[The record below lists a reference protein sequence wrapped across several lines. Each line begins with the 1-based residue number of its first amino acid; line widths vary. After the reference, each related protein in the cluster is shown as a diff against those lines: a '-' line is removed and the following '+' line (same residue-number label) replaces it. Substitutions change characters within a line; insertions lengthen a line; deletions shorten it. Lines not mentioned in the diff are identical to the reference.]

1 MNQLAFLCA
10 SMDNIR
16 EGINIIDSQG
26 RIVYTN
32 QAYREFLGMD
42 AQEIHGRLLRDIR
55 AGAKLP
61 EVASSGRPLMH
72 VVRKEEADIYFVN
85 MYPIFKDGEVVG
97 GISVVTFMADA
108 YGFRKE
114 LEKHEKRSKEILE
127 YANQS
132 SGARYTFDQIV
143 ARSPNFVAIKRL
155 AQRLAATEATI
166 FLESESGTG
175 KELFA
180 QAIHNASPRSSELFV
195 AINCANF
202 QETMLESE
210 LFGYVE
216 GAFTGAKAGGKI
228 GLFEAAQGGTL
239 FLDEISEMDISLQS
253 KLLRVLQEKR
263 FRPVGGIEE
272 IDVDV
277 RIICASNANLQEYI
291 EAGKFRQDLY
301 YRLSAL
307 PVRIPPL
314 RERPED
320 IAPLC
325 ESILSD
331 ISQSIKRPITIDSE
345 AVEVLKGHRWPGN
358 VRELRNVLE
367 FCAYISETG
376 KITIANLPDYLIK
389 TTSSLKGATLAE
401 RVRAFEKNEIESLLK
416 SLGNSLEAKKRAAE
430 ELGISL
436 ATLYVKLKE

>member
-1 MNQLAFLCA
+1 
-10 SMDNIR
+10 
-16 EGINIIDSQG
+16 
-26 RIVYTN
+26 
-32 QAYREFLGMD
+32 
-42 AQEIHGRLLRDIR
+42 
-55 AGAKLP
+55 
-61 EVASSGRPLMH
+61 
-72 VVRKEEADIYFVN
+72 
-85 MYPIFKDGEVVG
+85 
-97 GISVVTFMADA
+97 
-108 YGFRKE
+108 
-114 LEKHEKRSKEILE
+114 
-127 YANQS
+127 
-132 SGARYTFDQIV
+132 
-143 ARSPNFVAIKRL
+143 
-155 AQRLAATEATI
+155 
-166 FLESESGTG
+166 
-175 KELFA
+175 
-180 QAIHNASPRSSELFV
+180 FV

-239 FLDEISEMDISLQS
+239 FLDEISEMDVSLQS

-345 AVEVLKGHRWPGN
+345 AIEVLKGHRWPGN

-389 TTSSLKGATLAE
+389 TTSSLKGTTLAE

-416 SLGNSLEAKKRAAE
+416 TLGNSLEAKKRAAE